1 MWCPTDP
8 SKTRCG
14 ANTNGIFN
22 SATGL
27 WWQEIQ
33 SITTSQSFWCHKMLH
48 WEDFEDIIANHKIHP
63 SRVFLVSFVAKAETL
78 QEKLKVRTSNPN
90 SEPDCW
96 FETSEG
102 PGQPRQRPGRPKK
115 NGGQSERGWRQWSEE
130 RRLGWCCFFT
140 HLKQIVA
147 VEVPCH
153 EVAHGILS
161 LSWCRNEC
169 TNDWQSQN
177 TFGVST
183 EGNLVW
189 VTLCNNGPFPDTQGD
204 PPERN

>member
-1 MWCPTDP
+1 MCDVQPTRQRRGVEQTPTASSTLLLAYGD
-8 SKTRCG
+8 KK
-14 ANTNGIFN
+14 
-22 SATGL
+22 
-27 WWQEIQ
+27 IQ
-33 SITTSQSFWCHKMLH
+33 SITMSQSFWCHKMLH
-48 WEDFEDIIANHKIHP
+48 LEDFEDIIANHKIHP
-63 SRVFLVSFVAKAETL
+63 SCVFLVSFVAKAETL

-90 SEPDCW
+90 SPAKDPDN
-96 FETSEG
+96 
-102 PGQPRQRPGRPKK
+102 RDNDPGRPKK

-130 RRLGWCCFFT
+130 RRLGWCFFT

-169 TNDWQSQN
+169 TNLWQSQN

-189 VTLCNNGPFPDTQGD
+189 VTLCNNGPFSDTQGD

>member
-1 MWCPTDP
+1 MCDVQPTRQRRGVEQTPTASSTLLLAYADKNP
-8 SKTRCG
+8 KYHHVTKFLMPQNASLGR
-14 ANTNGIFN
+14 
-22 SATGL
+22 L
-27 WWQEIQ
+27 WRY
-33 SITTSQSFWCHKMLH
+33 
-48 WEDFEDIIANHKIHP
+48 IIAKSWNSSQLCFSWSHLLPRPKLCKKS
-63 SRVFLVSFVAKAETL
+63 SRWGP
-78 QEKLKVRTSNPN
+78 QIRTRNRNPDN
-90 SEPDCW
+90 D
-96 FETSEG
+96 
-102 PGQPRQRPGRPKK
+102 PGRPKK

-130 RRLGWCCFFT
+130 RRLGWCC

-169 TNDWQSQN
+169 ANLWQSQN

-189 VTLCNNGPFPDTQGD
+189 VALCNNGPFSDTQGD